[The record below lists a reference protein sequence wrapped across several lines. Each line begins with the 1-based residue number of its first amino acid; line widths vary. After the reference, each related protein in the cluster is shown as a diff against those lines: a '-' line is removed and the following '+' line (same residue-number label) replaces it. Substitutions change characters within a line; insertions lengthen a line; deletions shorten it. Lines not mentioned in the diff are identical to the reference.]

1 MICKLVAHHSK
12 VREEVSQTIPGL
24 FFHSP
29 FYRKYKFTLFA
40 RVNSDVADWVKDAGN
55 FMVEYGDYYKSGK
68 LPERGQGVFL
78 PDYKIEAF

>member
-1 MICKLVAHHSK
+1 MLFRSLMKIDATVNRIRLTIDRNQLV
-12 VREEVSQTIPGL
+12 PGE
-24 FFHSP
+24 
-29 FYRKYKFTLFA
+29 YKFTLFA
-40 RVNSDVADWVKDAGN
+40 RDKFDVADWVKDAGN